1 MIRIGVCDDM
11 EEEICR
17 QKSILLRIAEKLDLE
32 MEIRD
37 FWSGEEL
44 LEEIENY
51 GSFDI
56 ILLDIEMEGKDG
68 IETARCIREK
78 DFSTIVIFVSAH
90 EQYCRKMLE
99 VQPFAFLEKPV
110 SEAALEDV
118 LKKALR
124 TRCPE
129 NERFLF
135 SNQKHRYSVPIHQ
148 IMYFESIGRQIC
160 VHGTEHVYYF
170 YGKLSAVEK
179 ETSGLHVRFARAQ
192 VSYLVNLRFVREWN
206 YDKLKMDDGAEI
218 PVSKKYRQDMRRH
231 YMGMLENT

>member
-11 EEEICR
+11 EEEIRR

-99 VQPFAFLEKPV
+99 VQPFAFLE
-110 SEAALEDV
+110 
-118 LKKALR
+118 
-124 TRCPE
+124 
-129 NERFLF
+129 
-135 SNQKHRYSVPIHQ
+135 NQ
-148 IMYFESIGRQIC
+148 
-160 VHGTEHVYYF
+160 
-170 YGKLSAVEK
+170 
-179 ETSGLHVRFARAQ
+179 
-192 VSYLVNLRFVREWN
+192 
-206 YDKLKMDDGAEI
+206 
-218 PVSKKYRQDMRRH
+218 
-231 YMGMLENT
+231 